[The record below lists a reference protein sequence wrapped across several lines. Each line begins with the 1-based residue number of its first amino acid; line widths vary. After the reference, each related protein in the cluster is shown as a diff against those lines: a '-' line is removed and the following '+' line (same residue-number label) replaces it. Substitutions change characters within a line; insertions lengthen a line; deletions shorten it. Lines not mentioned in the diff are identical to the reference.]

1 MEYSAEKNCSETG
14 SPSSILQP
22 YISHPEDVTHF
33 SHKFKFSTENTGLRK
48 VTSDTFMAE
57 GYKWALDFYPNGTRS
72 EDSKYISL
80 FITLESNTTD
90 VIAHF
95 ELILVDQSGKGKH
108 RIQTNFGME
117 TPCLLKHQGSQ
128 WGFRRYI
135 KKSHLKKSYVKDG
148 FLVVKCRVGVLYPVL
163 EDQIQYLEPV
173 HSPMSLDQ
181 VEELEDYSFEEGK
194 ISLLDSAVN
203 ILFATELGAI
213 FDGERDKFDQYLHAV
228 DEIQQSIKLRKISDY
243 KIRGVNLIQMAM
255 ERLLLEFRNILDW
268 SLNMPEDETLC
279 CTDCSSCV
287 ATSCSQDLLEGDHI
301 GRGALSSEQ
310 IYRLHCMSDRL
321 NSAGRL
327 QECVDVYNNS
337 RKSVVDA
344 CFSRFGIGNWV
355 NCDIRS
361 LDWDEFTK
369 KIKFWIRAAQMC
381 FVIIIPRE
389 KQTYEQIFDGFQ
401 DVPSDSCFRVIVK
414 DFAIQLCNFAEI
426 ISTSPVLLQ
435 KLFDVLDLYKFLLLY
450 LPDIKATY
458 NSASTICIPA
468 QAERTLQRLADL
480 VRQILSSFENT
491 VLHEQ
496 LNTTIS
502 RGTLHSLTRYTMERV
517 IGMVHYNE
525 LLTEIITSEPTT
537 SFIGSNEKEFLEVGG
552 RNPLARHLLWIIISL
567 KFNLKAKFKEY
578 KDTYLGHLFLMNN
591 VHYVVEEIK
600 GSYELLEMIGEDY
613 VTKLNKDVMEEAESY
628 LGSWD
633 KVLYCFR
640 DEGLY
645 YKVFYNGISRNA
657 LKDRFKILNATF
669 EEIFQTQSTW
679 FVPDLQLREQ
689 LHKSI
694 LEKVLPAYESFL
706 QQYKSEKYIEKYI
719 KYSPKELHDVVYDLF
734 G

>member
-1 MEYSAEKNCSETG
+1 MEDCAGRNCSETS
-14 SPSSILQP
+14 SPSSTLQP
-22 YISHPEDVTHF
+22 YISHPEDATHF
-33 SHKFKFSTENTGLRK
+33 SYKFKFSTENIGIRK
-48 VTSDTFMAE
+48 VTSHTFMAG

-72 EDSKYISL
+72 EDDQYISL

-90 VIAHF
+90 VISHF
-95 ELILVDQSGKGKH
+95 EFILVDQSGKGKD
-108 RIQTNFGME
+108 RIQTNFGMF

-135 KKSHLKKSYVKDG
+135 KKSHLKKSYLKHG
-148 FLVVKCRVGVLYPVL
+148 FLVVNCRVRVLYPL
-163 EDQIQYLEPV
+163 LADQIEDLEPV
-173 HSPMSLDQ
+173 SPMLLDQ
-181 VEELEDYSFEEGK
+181 VEELENYSFEEGK

-203 ILFATELGAI
+203 VLFETEFGAI
-213 FDGERDKFDQYLHAV
+213 FNGKRDMFDQYLHAV
-228 DEIQQSIKLRKISDY
+228 DEIQHSIKLRNISDY
-243 KIRGVNLIQMAM
+243 KIRGVHLSQMAM

-268 SLNMPEDETLC
+268 SINMAEDETLC

-287 ATSCSQDLLEGDHI
+287 ATTCSQELLEGDHI

-310 IYRLHCMSDRL
+310 IYRLRCMSERL

-327 QECVDVYNNS
+327 QECLDVYKNS

-344 CFSRFGIGNWV
+344 SFSRFGIGNWV

-361 LDWDEFTK
+361 LDWDEFSK

-389 KQTYEQIFDGFQ
+389 TQTYEQIFDGFE
-401 DVPSDSCFRVIVK
+401 DVPSDSCFLLIVK

-426 ISTSPVLLQ
+426 ISTSPVLLK

-450 LPDIKATY
+450 LPDIKATF
-458 NSASTICIPA
+458 NSASTKCIPA
-468 QAERTLQRLADL
+468 QAERTLQRLTDL
-480 VRQILSSFENT
+480 VRQILSRFEDT

-517 IGMVHYNE
+517 LGMVHYNE
-525 LLTEIITSEPTT
+525 LLTEMITSEPTT
-537 SFIGSNEKEFLEVGG
+537 SFVGFNEMEFLEVRG
-552 RNPLARHLLWIIISL
+552 RKPLAHHLLWIIISL
-567 KFNLKAKFKEY
+567 KFNLQVKFKEY

-591 VHYVVEEIK
+591 IHYIVEEIK
-600 GSYELLEMIGEDY
+600 GSYELLEMIGEEY
-613 VTKLNKDVMEEAESY
+613 VTKLSKDVMEEAKSY

-669 EEIFQTQSTW
+669 KEIFQTQSTW
-679 FVPDLQLREQ
+679 FIPNLQLREQ

-694 LEKVLPAYESFL
+694 LEKLLPAYESFL
-706 QQYKSEKYIEKYI
+706 QQYKSERYIEKYI
-719 KYSPKELHDVVYDLF
+719 KYSPKELHNVVYDLF